1 MPASWTTEV
10 TLTLPPRPTRAA
22 RTARLLGGAL
32 AISLTAAACSS
43 SSGTTDSAVAPAPA
57 GDASSTTSTTPAVAT
72 YPGRD
77 WATQAAAAAG
87 FDKAQLAA
95 IAAKA
100 KAGASDCLVVTRKGK
115 IVDEHYWRTA
125 NRDRAQE
132 VWSATKSY
140 TSTLVGIAQDR
151 GKLKVTDK
159 ASRYIPQWKGT
170 KSAGVTIKD
179 LLSNDSGRHWD
190 VKTDYTDMAL
200 GAKDKTAFSIALGQD
215 AAPGKVWAY
224 NNSAIQT
231 LSAVIKKA
239 TGMDASAYA
248 AKKLLAPIGMAH
260 SVLKKD
266 ASGGSL
272 TFMGLSSTC
281 RDMARYGYLML
292 HQGAWNGKQIVS
304 KAWVDEATG
313 HSSQKLNAAYGYL
326 WWLNRKGP
334 ITGPLRPSTGQAGG
348 DQKVGQLVPGAPADL
363 YFAIGFGNQI
373 IMIDPTS
380 ETVVVRMGPARAPAG
395 STPFTPQ
402 VAATVVTKA
411 LRK

>member
-1 MPASWTTEV
+1 MTYPRRHPRLAPTT
-10 TLTLPPRPTRAA
+10 
-22 RTARLLGGAL
+22 RLLGCTLVFSL
-32 AISLTAAACSS
+32 AVAACSS
-43 SSGTTDSAVAPAPA
+43 SSGTTGAAVAATPVNRANT
-57 GDASSTTSTTPAVAT
+57 STSTTVPDAVT
-72 YPGRD
+72 YPGKD
-77 WATQAAAAAG
+77 WVTQDATRAG

-100 KAGASDCLVVTRKGK
+100 KAGASDCLLVTRMGK

-125 NRDRAQE
+125 TKDRSQE

-140 TSTLVGIAQDR
+140 TSTLVGIAQDQ
-151 GKLKVTDK
+151 GKLKITDK
-159 ASRYIPQWKGT
+159 AATYIPEWRGT
-170 KSAGVTIKD
+170 KSSGVTIKD

-190 VKTDYTDMAL
+190 LKTDYSDMAL
-200 GAKDKTAFSIALGQD
+200 RAKDKTAFSIALGQD
-215 AAPGKVWAY
+215 VAPGKVWAY

-231 LSAVIKKA
+231 LSAIIEKA

-248 AKKLLAPIGMAH
+248 AKNLLAPIGMNH

-292 HQGAWNGKQIVS
+292 HRGTWNGKQIVS
-304 KAWVDEATG
+304 KAWVAEATG
-313 HSSQKLNAAYGYL
+313 QSSQKLNAAYGYL
-326 WWLNRKGP
+326 WWLNRRGP
-334 ITGPLRPSTGQAGG
+334 ISGPLRPTTGQAGG
-348 DQKVGQLVPGAPADL
+348 DQKVGQLVPGAPADTF
-363 YFAIGFGNQI
+363 FALGFGNQI
-373 IMIDPTS
+373 IMVDPAS

>member
-1 MPASWTTEV
+1 MLHRRRPRRSATAARVVGCALALSVTACSNSPAATDASVTAAPASD
-10 TLTLPPRPTRAA
+10 RS
-22 RTARLLGGAL
+22 GA
-32 AISLTAAACSS
+32 
-43 SSGTTDSAVAPAPA
+43 
-57 GDASSTTSTTPAVAT
+57 TSTTVPVPIT

-77 WATQAAAAAG
+77 WATQDAAKAG
-87 FDKAQLAA
+87 FDRAQLAA

-125 NRDRAQE
+125 SKDRSQE

-140 TSTLVGIAQDR
+140 TSTLVGIAQDE

-159 ASRYIPQWKGT
+159 ASTYIPQWKGT
-170 KSAGVTIKD
+170 KSAAVTIRN
-179 LLSNDSGRHWD
+179 LLSNDSGRRWD

-248 AKKLLAPIGMAH
+248 AKKLLTPIGMSH
-260 SVLKKD
+260 SALKKD

-292 HQGAWNGKQIVS
+292 HKGRWNGKQIVS
-304 KAWVDEATG
+304 ERWVDEATG
-313 HSSQKLNAAYGYL
+313 ASSQKLNAAYGYL

-334 ITGPLRPSTGQAGG
+334 ITGPLRPTTGQAGG
-348 DQKVGQLVPGAPADL
+348 DQKVGQLVPGAPADMF
-363 YFAIGFGNQI
+363 FALGFGNQI
-373 IMIDPTS
+373 IMVDPAS

-395 STPFTPQ
+395 TTPFTPQ
-402 VAATVVTKA
+402 VAATVVTQA
-411 LRK
+411 LKK